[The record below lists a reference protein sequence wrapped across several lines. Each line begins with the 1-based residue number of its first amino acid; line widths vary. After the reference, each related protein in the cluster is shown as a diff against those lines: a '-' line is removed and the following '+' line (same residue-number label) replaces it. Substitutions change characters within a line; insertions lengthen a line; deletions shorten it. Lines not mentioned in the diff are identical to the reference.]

1 MGAFGLL
8 ILVVLVVVMV
18 AGGVFAYA
26 LVNKGRRQAAKALG
40 SGLAAN
46 VPPAW
51 AGAHSPEAKLHRR
64 LVVAVR
70 MLSDQPLGDAAAI
83 ERRVAVEQQ
92 LRALDEQLVVA
103 AAVPEPGRREAVAKL
118 EPLVTAAE
126 SAVAELAS
134 GRLELDEVTR
144 TQKELDES

>member
-18 AGGVFAYA
+18 AVGVFAYA

-40 SGLAAN
+40 AGLAAN
-46 VPPAW
+46 VPPEW

-64 LVVAVR
+64 LVVAAR

-92 LRALDEQLVVA
+92 LRQLDEQLVVA
-103 AAVPEPGRREAVAKL
+103 AAVPDPGRRDAVAKL
-118 EPLVTAAE
+118 ERLVTAAE
-126 SAVAELAS
+126 SSVAALAS
-134 GRLELDEVTR
+134 GRLEIDEVTR